1 MTSTPAR
8 SYAPEIIVAA
18 GCLIALI
25 TFGPRASAGLFDVS
39 HMGPAILEGWPVPK
53 HSDDKTIACLLREAD
68 FDE

>member
-25 TFGPRASAGLFDVS
+25 TFGPRDFHAVLKAKFGLND
-39 HMGPAILEGWPVPK
+39 
-53 HSDDKTIACLLREAD
+53 R
-68 FDE
+68 

>member
-25 TFGPRASAGLFDVS
+25 TFGPRASAGLFQIPMTVQFNWGRDTFS
-39 HMGPAILEGWPVPK
+39 LALAMEK
-53 HSDDKTIACLLREAD
+53 LLLLV
-68 FDE
+68 